1 MECKW
6 YAEFEGTCTNGEC
19 PYCGDTCRVDEH
31 PEACKFAGIRYE
43 VSELVKIL
51 RCGAGDD
58 YNCAACTAPPVL
70 RIWEINAIEKKQ
82 IGKLPT
88 CWKSCQRTLCPR
100 IFTSGA

>member
-6 YAEFEGTCTNGEC
+6 YAELEGTCTNGEC

-31 PEACKFAGIRYE
+31 PEACKFAGIKYE

-58 YNCAACTAPPVL
+58 YNCAACTANL
-70 RIWEINAIEKKQ
+70 ENKCDRKEAN
-82 IGKLPT
+82 GRLPT